1 MPQLPSQG
9 PLAELKTRRG
19 KMALLFIVL
28 LVAIVIGLSLVR
40 SRPALPVQPV
50 LAHSYAESLEMAHTG
65 KPGAARVLYQQL
77 ARTDLSD
84 IRRTSLLSEL
94 PNYPGVQTMTRLR
107 LDLKNPSPLVR
118 QAAIEAGAGL
128 TTGNQRSQL
137 LGPLLDD
144 ADANV
149 RFAVARALLPLSPD
163 EQELYYAP
171 LQQIVEQYQ
180 QTLKSQAPTGQSLL
194 QLARL
199 YAQGGNYP
207 QAAKALQEALA
218 IEPKNIEAGVAQ
230 IELMDRQGQTDQ
242 ARQLFGQWQERYPA
256 SGLLQH
262 ALGMWLLRHSQHEY
276 ALLALTKALELDPE
290 NNAYRYDLAV
300 ALHDLQQ
307 LEPAQKQLAEAL
319 QRQPADRRARLLLI
333 RYWQENGQLQKV
345 QILLAE
351 LEQQNPDDP
360 ALQQGL

>member
-19 KMALLFIVL
+19 KIALLFIAL
-28 LVAIVIGLSLVR
+28 LVAIVISWSFGR
-40 SRPALPVQPV
+40 GHPAQPALPTPS
-50 LAHSYAESLEMAHTG
+50 HSYAESLEMAHTG

-84 IRRTSLLSEL
+84 IRRTSLLAEL
-94 PNYPGVQTMTRLR
+94 PNYPGPQTMKRLGI
-107 LDLKNPSPLVR
+107 DLKAPSPMVR

-128 TTGNQRSQL
+128 TSGTARSKL

-144 ADANV
+144 ADPNV
-149 RFAVARALLPLSPD
+149 RFTAARALLALSPD
-163 EQELYYAP
+163 EQGLYFVP
-171 LQQIVEQYQ
+171 LQQVVEQYLL
-180 QTLKSQAPTGQSLL
+180 TLKSQPPTGQSLL

-199 YAQGGNYP
+199 YVHGDDYQHAAQ
-207 QAAKALQEALA
+207 ALQQALSLEPRNVEAA
-218 IEPKNIEAGVAQ
+218 IAQ
-230 IELMDRQGQTDQ
+230 IDLMDRQGQTDQ
-242 ARQLFGQWQERYPA
+242 ARQLFAQWLEHHPG
-256 SGLLQH
+256 SPLLQH
-262 ALGMWLLRHSQHEY
+262 ALGMWLLHHGQNEY

-290 NNAYRYDLAV
+290 NNLFRYDLAV
-300 ALHDLQQ
+300 ALHDLEQ
-307 LEPAQKQLAEAL
+307 LEPAQKQLVEAL

-345 QILLAE
+345 QVLLAE